1 MERVV
6 LRVKEKLSSSKQQR
20 LGFTILQSSKNLKV
34 ISISHQSDLCKLVVS
49 VAEQCASLSRLE
61 SVRMNHE
68 KSLSGT
74 SSRAPV
80 LSFSS
85 KWRPQLHTLIWTCGA
100 ESLLCDEVLLERLR
114 GARKVS
120 ISSYNLGLPWI
131 VRLLARGSNLI
142 DVRLR
147 GNEKDAVEN
156 IPQMNL
162 PYLEQLYLGKTPKS
176 RSTGDSSLFFQSLK
190 TPKLATL
197 SLGGTVPED
206 LSFLTSE
213 SVPQQLVI
221 DDLLIASSVSLP
233 EAASSLVK
241 SLKGMK
247 ELQALH
253 LRFTASNSFWVH
265 LLSLLTPLSKANIQ
279 DDQQYRVLLPQL
291 ISLEIGKEDIC
302 KHSTPLDPIHITS
315 LLAARKAALNGC
327 SFDQVSLV
335 ASGQSLEPS
344 GALQEAAFETSKLTS
359 QLRALRVE
367 VPVKSDQKKQSWLK
381 KNVFKVNVKWI

>member
-1 MERVV
+1 MSSRLQRMGTIDQHLGRTLPELRDGRERISALHGFGN
-6 LRVKEKLSSSKQQR
+6 LRSEMQR
-20 LGFTILQSSKNLKV
+20 YDGESRSQSQGETQLIKATTSRFHHLTIFQNLKV

-176 RSTGDSSLFFQSLK
+176 RSTGF
-190 TPKLATL
+190 
-197 SLGGTVPED
+197 
-206 LSFLTSE
+206 
-213 SVPQQLVI
+213 
-221 DDLLIASSVSLP
+221 
-233 EAASSLVK
+233 K
-241 SLKGMK
+241 SLLPK
-247 ELQALH
+247 
-253 LRFTASNSFWVH
+253 S
-265 LLSLLTPLSKANIQ
+265 Q
-279 DDQQYRVLLPQL
+279 DAK
-291 ISLEIGKEDIC
+291 IS
-302 KHSTPLDPIHITS
+302 HSQS
-315 LLAARKAALNGC
+315 RRNC
-327 SFDQVSLV
+327 S
-335 ASGQSLEPS
+335 
-344 GALQEAAFETSKLTS
+344 
-359 QLRALRVE
+359 
-367 VPVKSDQKKQSWLK
+367 
-381 KNVFKVNVKWI
+381 